1 MKVKVIVPFKDK
13 NTKIVYKKGQELEIT
28 NERYEEI
35 NSAALGPFVERSE
48 QKKSDV
54 AKKPEKPASKKPTT
68 KTTKKK

>member
-35 NSAALGPFVERSE
+35 NSAALGPFVEAME
-48 QKKSDV
+48 QDRKEAK
-54 AKKPEKPASKKPTT
+54 AEKKPEN
-68 KTTKKK
+68 KTAPKKKAKK